1 MMIDNKAIKYKFMNI
16 YLSKD
21 KYNELYNNMN
31 KGIDANNL
39 KVKAIKFY
47 ETIGEVSNYID
58 NANFGISL
66 LFYMDDTEFESFC
79 NNSIPYIIKDV
90 IEDISEY
97 KLNNQKY
104 DKIVLPRIIIDEGVS
119 E

>member
-1 MMIDNKAIKYKFMNI
+1 MIDNKATKYKFMNI

-21 KYNELYNNMN
+21 KYNELYNNMS
-31 KGIDANNL
+31 KDIDENTL
-39 KVKAIKFY
+39 TTKVLKFY
-47 ETIGEVSNYID
+47 EAIGEIANYID
-58 NANFGISL
+58 NNNSDISL
-66 LFYMDDTEFESFC
+66 LFYMDNNEFKSFC
-79 NNSIPYIIKDV
+79 YNSIPYIIKDV

-104 DKIVLPRIIIDEGVS
+104 DKIILPRIIIDEGVS

>member
-1 MMIDNKAIKYKFMNI
+1 MIDNKATKYKFMNI

-21 KYNELYNNMN
+21 KYNELNDNMSKN
-31 KGIDANNL
+31 IDENILTA
-39 KVKAIKFY
+39 KVLKFY
-47 ETIGEVSNYID
+47 EAISEVGNYID
-58 NANFGISL
+58 NSNSDISL
-66 LFYMDDTEFESFC
+66 LFYMDNNEFELFC

-104 DKIVLPRIIIDEGVS
+104 DKIIVPRIIIDEGVS

>member
-1 MMIDNKAIKYKFMNI
+1 MTDNKATKYKFMNI

-21 KYNELYNNMN
+21 KYNELNNNMSKN
-31 KGIDANNL
+31 IDENTLTA
-39 KVKAIKFY
+39 KVLKFY
-47 ETIGEVSNYID
+47 EVIGEVGNYI
-58 NANFGISL
+58 ANSNSDITL
-66 LFYMDDTEFESFC
+66 LFYMDNNEFELFC

-97 KLNNQKY
+97 RLNNQKY
-104 DKIVLPRIIIDEGVS
+104 DKIIVPRIIIDEGVS

>member
-1 MMIDNKAIKYKFMNI
+1 MIDNKAIKYKFMNI

-58 NANFGISL
+58 NANL
-66 LFYMDDTEFESFC
+66 VYHYY
-79 NNSIPYIIKDV
+79 SIWMI
-90 IEDISEY
+90 
-97 KLNNQKY
+97 LNLNHFVTILY
-104 DKIVLPRIIIDEGVS
+104 HI
-119 E
+119 

>member
-1 MMIDNKAIKYKFMNI
+1 MIDNKAIKYKFMNI

-31 KGIDANNL
+31 KGININGL
-39 KVKAIKFY
+39 KEKAIEFY
-47 ETIGEVSNYID
+47 KSIGEVSNYID
-58 NANFGISL
+58 NTNFGISL
-66 LFYMDDTEFESFC
+66 LFYMNDTEFELFC